1 MGRVLALKINP
12 QQNFLKSVIYIK
24 DFLSSN
30 SLFTFGIISFLAA
43 PVSLSKSCSYTKCTV
58 WHMDN
63 CRSWGFLSAD
73 SK

>member
-12 QQNFLKSVIYIK
+12 QQNLLKSVIYIK

-43 PVSLSKSCSYTKCTV
+43 PVFK
-58 WHMDN
+58 
-63 CRSWGFLSAD
+63 
-73 SK
+73 